1 LTATTLLMLGLC
13 GVILGSSAQAQNQQ
27 DPLGLVRTRPGGRD
41 AGADPNSKLFRC
53 ARDRNRLDRE
63 EIDRAIRSRIETL
76 YPNYCRGFESGRIFD
91 IQMEEICI
99 QGNAATVS
107 YVLVLFETCEE
118 GAPYEASRHKEKWI
132 RRTKGWERGDV
143 GPRSVP

>member
-1 LTATTLLMLGLC
+1 MLSVC
-13 GVILGSSAQAQNQQ
+13 GVILGSSAQAQNPQ
-27 DPLGLVRTRPGGRD
+27 DPLGLVRTPPGGRD

-53 ARDRNRLDRE
+53 ARDRNRLARE

-76 YPNYCRGFESGRIFD
+76 CPNYCRGFESGRIFD
-91 IQMEEICI
+91 IQMEEIWI

-118 GAPYEASRHKEKWI
+118 GAPYQASRQKENWI
-132 RRTKGWERGDV
+132 RRSKGWEREDV
-143 GPRSVP
+143 GQRSVPRQPAP